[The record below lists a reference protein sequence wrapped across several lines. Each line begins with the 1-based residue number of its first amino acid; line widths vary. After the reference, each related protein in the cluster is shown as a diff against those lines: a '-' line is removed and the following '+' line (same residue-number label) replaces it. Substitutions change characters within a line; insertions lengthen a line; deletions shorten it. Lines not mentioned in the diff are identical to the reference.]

1 MKFQKQKFQK
11 QNATVLNAEHKFS
24 GGRDTTARAEDLTQ
38 LGERAIQL
46 LKDEN
51 LKVSN
56 VKPFFWSMVE
66 AYVDRFQFY
75 PFDINKALISY
86 LELKDYPE
94 ETIQELI
101 EKLEIQFEK
110 VHGRPLRESV
120 QATGKSS
127 ALDTGLSELRDSLK
141 YAALVAETKD

>member
-11 QNATVLNAEHKFS
+11 QNATVLNVEHKFG
-24 GGRDTTARAEDLTQ
+24 GGRDATARVEDLTE

-66 AYVDRFQFY
+66 TYVDRFQFY

-101 EKLEIQFEK
+101 KKLEMQFEK
-110 VHGRPLRESV
+110 VHGRPLREPEHV
-120 QATGKSS
+120 AEKPK
-127 ALDTGLSELRDSLK
+127 ALDAELSELRDSLK